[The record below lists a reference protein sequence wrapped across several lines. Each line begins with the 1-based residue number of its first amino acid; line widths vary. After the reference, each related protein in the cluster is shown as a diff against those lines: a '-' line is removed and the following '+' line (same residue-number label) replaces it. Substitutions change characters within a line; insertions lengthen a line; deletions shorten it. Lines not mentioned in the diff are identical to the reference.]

1 MLVNQLFEQ
10 LKAYDEVIFDLDN
23 TLFYQQDYDRGAFED
38 IELYL
43 KKLNTVSSSGIANF
57 LLAHKQLK
65 GNKYPKLFNDAL
77 SQFHL
82 PANLLAIMLERYTQ
96 HDGRYISAEK
106 SLIPSVKKH
115 LTDKKL
121 FVVTN
126 GRETVQSTKLKCL
139 AVEKFAVSFICSPKN
154 SLQLKPSRFAYDEL
168 SKQHEFINPVMVG
181 DDLTTDGLFARNCNI
196 PFIHFDIS
204 QVDQ

>member
-10 LKAYDEVIFDLDN
+10 LKDYDEVIFDLDN
-23 TLFYQQDYDRGAFED
+23 TLFFQQDYDRGAFED
-38 IELYL
+38 IESVL
-43 KKLNTVSSSGIANF
+43 KEVNSVNCTGIANF

-65 GNKYPKLFNDAL
+65 GNKYPSLFNDAL
-77 SQFHL
+77 SKYHL
-82 PANLLAIMLERYTQ
+82 PKHLLAIMLEYYTQ

-115 LTDKKL
+115 LIDKKL
-121 FVVTN
+121 FIVTN
-126 GRETVQSTKLKCL
+126 GREIVQSTKLKCL
-139 AVEKFAVSFICSPKN
+139 AVEKFAVSLICSPKN
-154 SLQLKPSRFAYDEL
+154 SLQLKPNRFAFDEL
-168 SKQHEFINPVMVG
+168 SKQHDFINPVMVG